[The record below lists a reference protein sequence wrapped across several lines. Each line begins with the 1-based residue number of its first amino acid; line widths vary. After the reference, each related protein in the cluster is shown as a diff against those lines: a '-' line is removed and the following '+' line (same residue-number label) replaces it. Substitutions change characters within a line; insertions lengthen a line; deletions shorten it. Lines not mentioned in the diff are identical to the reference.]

1 MTILDMIDED
11 IALLEDAVIA
21 EDWLRQE
28 RERRSRIVEA
38 VLHLD
43 RPMTEEVKPVVTNT
57 EYTW

>member
-1 MTILDMIDED
+1 MSDED

-28 RERRSRIVEA
+28 RERHGRIVEA
-38 VLHLD
+38 VLYLD